1 MKIYILIL
9 IIPVQIIIAETFNTQ
24 WGFCRIYNENSSL
37 GNNQLI
43 AIINNKIN
51 KLDKLYGP
59 IPVNNFDFYIYNKIN
74 QYDLKINNQHWRW
87 SLGIT
92 YRNNKIIIKD
102 PKFSHINFSKFE
114 QVVEHELNHLM
125 INRIDV
131 NNKIPRWFKE
141 GFAMLIAN
149 ESSLAHK
156 IKVIKH
162 LNAGTLYKLD
172 DLYIFKNLTQYEY
185 NLAYAQSVLYVEAL
199 ENMYGK
205 NLFLNIIENLKNNVN
220 FTDAIYILT
229 NKQIAQ
235 LEENIKEYLK
245 NKYRWI
251 QLINFSD
258 LLFSIMPL
266 LLVIGFI
273 IKSFKVKK
281 IKKQWEIEEELE
293 DLMSS

>member
-1 MKIYILIL
+1 MGKYILIL
-9 IIPVQIIIAETFNTQ
+9 LLGMQIILAETFITP
-24 WGFCRIYNENSSL
+24 WGPCHIYNENSSL
-37 GNNQLI
+37 KNSQLI
-43 AIINNKIN
+43 EIIHNKIN

-59 IPVNNFDFYIYNKIN
+59 IPVNEFDFYIFNKNNPYN
-74 QYDLKINNQHWRW
+74 LKINSPHWKW

-102 PKFSHINFSKFE
+102 PQLSRINHSKFE

-131 NNKIPRWFKE
+131 DNKIPRWFKE

-229 NKQIAQ
+229 NKQTAQ
-235 LEENIKEYLK
+235 LEENFKEYLID
-245 NKYRWI
+245 KYRWI

-281 IKKQWEIEEELE
+281 IKKQWKIEEELE
-293 DLMSS
+293 DLMS